1 MQRRNIMDTPPNSSS
16 TNQAGGQAPNNA
28 PAPAAAPTAAPLS
41 NDELNTLHALAR
53 AISSLGQ
60 SAPQSATNGQPS
72 PSAADAARSSDPP
85 VVPTTADYASAAAQL
100 AIYQFASPSTTAA
113 WFAFVPPAVAAAD
126 AAINPKRRNQ
136 ALRGLVVSG
145 VIGAIGFAVPRL
157 IR

>member
-1 MQRRNIMDTPPNSSS
+1 
-16 TNQAGGQAPNNA
+16 
-28 PAPAAAPTAAPLS
+28 LS
-41 NDELNTLHALAR
+41 PDELNTLHAFAR
-53 AISSLGQ
+53 AITAMSQ
-60 SAPQSATNGQPS
+60 SAPQSATNGQPT
-72 PSAADAARSSDPP
+72 PQGAGGAAAGTTGGDQTSPP

-136 ALRGLVVSG
+136 ALRGLAVSG
-145 VIGAIGFAVPRL
+145 TIGLIGFLIPRL